1 MDSESKITAR
11 YLRILS
17 YSVLAFTLAFLINN
31 VLTVWVDWPGVKKI
45 FSHYE
50 LFGFKQKALQ
60 GSELNYGYLQI
71 GIYLICI
78 AGVILYVFKTYSQ
91 TLEHDSEILSKFS
104 AYLVR
109 SSFWAVFLVGV
120 ADFIISFMVVERL
133 WEAIFS
139 PEVKAF
145 MVKAP
150 ERITFIHFPI
160 ILGSFI
166 IGYFTKSVGFIWL
179 AVLVVLSEFVIV
191 LSRFIFSYEQAFQ
204 GDLVRFWYAALYLFA
219 SAYALIHE
227 GHVRVDVL
235 YSSFSE
241 RKKAWTNTI
250 GSALLGVPLC
260 LIVIFYGL
268 NGKASIING
277 PVVAFEVTQQGSNG
291 LYLLYLM
298 AVYLAVFAVTM
309 LLQFTSYFMSSSH
322 KLLQDEEE
330 MNISNVNKA
339 NDVSIENIESSSK

>member
-1 MDSESKITAR
+1 MVTKNSNLSL
-11 YLRILS
+11 YLRIIS

-31 VLTVWVDWPGVKKI
+31 VLTVWSDWPGIKKI
-45 FSHYE
+45 FSHHE
-50 LFGFKQKALQ
+50 MFGFKKKALE
-60 GSELNYGYLQI
+60 GSDLNYGYMQI
-71 GIYLICI
+71 VLYLICI
-78 AGVILYVFKTYSQ
+78 SAVVFYVFKTYSQ
-91 TLEHDSEILSKFS
+91 TLEQDSKILSRFS

-120 ADFIISFMVVERL
+120 ADFVISFMVVERL

-139 PEVKAF
+139 PEVKAL

-150 ERITFIHFPI
+150 VRITYIHFPI
-160 ILGSFI
+160 ILISFV

-179 AVLVVLSEFVIV
+179 AVLVVVSEFVIV

-241 RKKAWTNTI
+241 KKKAWTNMV
-250 GSALLGVPLC
+250 GSAVLGVPLT
-260 LIVIFYGL
+260 LIVIFLGL

-309 LLQFTSYFMSSSH
+309 LIQFTSYFMESSH
-322 KLLQDEEE
+322 KILKGVK
-330 MNISNVNKA
+330 N
-339 NDVSIENIESSSK
+339 

>member
-1 MDSESKITAR
+1 MGSENSKLST
-11 YLRILS
+11 YLRVLS

-31 VLTVWVDWPGVKKI
+31 LFTVWGGWPGIKKV
-45 FSHYE
+45 FSHYD
-50 LFGFKQKALQ
+50 LFGYKQKSLE
-60 GSELNYGYLQI
+60 SSDLTYGYIQI
-71 GIYLICI
+71 IIYVVCI
-78 AGVILYVFKTYSQ
+78 LSVVFYVFKTYSQ
-91 TLEHDSEILSKFS
+91 TLVDDSKILSKFS
-104 AYLVR
+104 AYLIR
-109 SSFWAVFLVGV
+109 GSFWAVFLVGL

-150 ERITFIHFPI
+150 ERITYIHFPI
-160 ILGSFI
+160 ILVSFI

-191 LSRFIFSYEQAFQ
+191 LSRFVFSYEQAFQ

-241 RKKAWTNTI
+241 KKKAWTNMV

-260 LIVIFYGL
+260 LIVLFLGL

-322 KLLQDEEE
+322 KIIF
-330 MNISNVNKA
+330 N
-339 NDVSIENIESSSK
+339 NIEDQTQSDNSDQVRLEKVESN

>member
-1 MDSESKITAR
+1 MGPENSKLST
-11 YLRILS
+11 YLRVLS

-31 VLTVWVDWPGVKKI
+31 LFTVWGGWPGIKKV
-45 FSHYE
+45 FSHYD
-50 LFGFKQKALQ
+50 LFGYKQKSLE
-60 GSELNYGYLQI
+60 SSDLTYGYIQI
-71 GIYLICI
+71 LIYVVCI
-78 AGVILYVFKTYSQ
+78 LSVIFYVFKTYSQ
-91 TLEHDSEILSKFS
+91 TLVDDSKILSKFS
-104 AYLVR
+104 AYLIR
-109 SSFWAVFLVGV
+109 GSFWAVFLVGL

-150 ERITFIHFPI
+150 ERITYIHFPI
-160 ILGSFI
+160 ILVSFI

-191 LSRFIFSYEQAFQ
+191 LSRFVFSYEQAFQ

-241 RKKAWTNTI
+241 KKKAWTNMV

-260 LIVIFYGL
+260 LIVLFLGL

-322 KLLQDEEE
+322 KIIF
-330 MNISNVNKA
+330 N
-339 NDVSIENIESSSK
+339 NIEVQTQSDNLDQVRLEKVKSN

>member
-17 YSVLAFTLAFLINN
+17 YSMLAFTLAFLINN

-241 RKKAWTNTI
+241 RKKAWTNSI

-298 AVYLAVFAVTM
+298 AVYLGVFAVTM

-322 KLLQDEEE
+322 KLLQNDEEI
-330 MNISNVNKA
+330 NISKVDKTNK
-339 NDVSIENIESSSK
+339 VSIENMESQ